1 MDPTRQ
7 SSFGIPSGYA
17 DADTSTNNYTQFA
30 GNPRQE
36 ATNPTGIKVQLAISI
51 ALGLVAFLTFCL
63 LRTRWIVM
71 FAPRTKLRRHT
82 PPILSSTFFG
92 WIPQLLRIPEAE
104 VLDCVGLDA
113 VMLLRFFHMA
123 IRLFALFMVPGL
135 LIVFPVN
142 WLYAPKEKR
151 GSHEDALD
159 YSVLGVFRGDD
170 QKTPFIYLITHFTFT
185 WVFSILTLYTL
196 WKTYEDYVTIR
207 RSFMLKRARSITNR
221 SVMITGLPL
230 HLQSDRSLAIF
241 YESLGVGTVESAH
254 VCRHVGKLQKLVEQ
268 RANALQDLERA
279 YANYYGNPSEFPG
292 YDPEAIE
299 EENNRLEE
307 SDQNQTHSAGS
318 APASQPQPTSTTA
331 PGANSLTSISSSA
344 PAMPVQGAKAKARP
358 TTRLGFLGLFGQK
371 VDKIDHLRQVFFTLD
386 KAVQKMR
393 LSKIYTMTSTGF
405 VTFENMHAA
414 QILAQTVNTQE
425 TLSCYTMTAPEPRDI
440 FWDNASLPPSELT
453 VRSIVINVTLF
464 FLVLFAAGPLTLLSG
479 FLNLDSLEHFFPFL
493 YRIAAIHPILRDLI
507 QGFLPT
513 LGVVI
518 FLALVPKILE
528 GMCESQGIQSYS
540 GIARSIF
547 HKYFIF
553 QIFNVV
559 LIFTIAGTLWQTVNK
574 VYHDL
579 SELARI
585 LAESL
590 PKVAPFFVN
599 FTILKGIGLFPV
611 QMLQIGEVFQQTF
624 KHLFAK
630 TPRDYAESR
639 APPDLK
645 YGVVYANTL
654 LVFIIILI
662 YSTIKPIILIFGVVY
677 FTFGYVA
684 LKYEL
689 LYVFFHPNESG
700 GLAWPMVYN
709 RVVVG
714 LLIFQLTMVGL
725 FIVNKSFYLAALLAP
740 LVVCTIWWWWWT
752 NKSYRV
758 TAQYVP
764 LELLR
769 STIVEYEVDS
779 SVSNGD
785 TIDYGEGVSIVG
797 ARSPGHSC
805 SGTSN
810 GHHVVLNIESAS
822 NNGNG
827 NSKSNSTPKAVL
839 PSTTPGNA
847 VKQGDLI
854 ATPQGTRRRVIKSMI
869 DDDDYQALP
878 DRYTDYRQ
886 PPMTL
891 FPGVLNSGRRQF
903 CHPALSGP
911 LPTLWLPLRKDD
923 GDSADKKK
931 KKKKNTLGNHDDSEE
946 SDHDLEDHLARPPLM
961 LPTKGSDE
969 PRTFDEG
976 DNLVGGGQD
985 EDLSN
990 PHLPE
995 APAAITK
1002 TPAASTQPQ
1011 QAGKDTVTT
1020 VTSRGI
1026 EVIPKPAAPSPG
1038 EHSNDH
1044 VVAGSSAAG
1053 AVASD
1058 AASEASEGDE
1068 YEAVRDGET
1077 TEDGKPRNPAVE
1089 GIQDIYYHH
1098 PERRLSNAS
1107 SRPRTASLMGQGS
1120 RASLL
1125 STTSST
1131 ARPPASAPAAH
1142 PSR

>member
-1 MDPTRQ
+1 MDSARQ
-7 SSFGIPSGYA
+7 SSFGLPTRYGNS
-17 DADTSTNNYTQFA
+17 DASENYTQFA
-30 GNPRQE
+30 GDPRRE
-36 ATNPTGIKVQLAISI
+36 AANPTGIKVQLAISV
-51 ALGLVAFLTFCL
+51 ALGLVAFLTFCF
-63 LRTRWIVM
+63 LRSRWTVM

-82 PPILSSTFFG
+82 PPILASTFFG

-113 VMLLRFFHMA
+113 VMLLRFFLMA
-123 IRLFALFMVPGL
+123 VRLFACFMVPGL
-135 LIVFPVN
+135 LIVLPVN
-142 WLYAPKEKR
+142 WFYAPKEKR
-151 GSHEDALD
+151 GSHVNALD
-159 YSVLGVFRGDD
+159 YSVLEVFYKSEE
-170 QKTPFIYLITHFTFT
+170 KTPLVYLFTHFTFT
-185 WVFSILTLYTL
+185 WIFSILTLYTL
-196 WKTYEDYVTIR
+196 WKTYEDYVVIR
-207 RSFMLKRARSITNR
+207 RSYMIKRARSITNR
-221 SVMITGLPL
+221 SVMITGLPV

-268 RANALQDLERA
+268 RAHALQELERA
-279 YANYYGNPSEFPG
+279 YADYYGNPSDFPG
-292 YDPEAIE
+292 YDPDAIE
-299 EENNRLEE
+299 EENSLIAQSEE
-307 SDQNQTHSAGS
+307 NHAQSAG
-318 APASQPQPTSTTA
+318 AQGGEARPTSTPA
-331 PGANSLTSISSSA
+331 AGSNSLTSISSTTA
-344 PAMPVQGAKAKARP
+344 PAQVQGVKVKARP
-358 TTRLGFLGLFGQK
+358 TTRLGFLGLFGKK
-371 VDKIDHLRQVFFTLD
+371 VDKIDHLRQTFFTLD

-393 LSKIYTMTSTGF
+393 TSKIYTMTSTGF

-425 TLSCYTMTAPEPRDI
+425 TLSCYTTTAPEPRDI

-479 FLNLDSLEHFFPFL
+479 FLNLDSLEHFFPLL

-559 LIFTIAGTLWQTVNK
+559 LIFTIAGTLWQTVDK

-662 YSTIKPIILIFGVVY
+662 YSTIKPIILIFGVIY
-677 FTFGYVA
+677 FLIGYVA

-725 FIVNKSFYLAALLAP
+725 FIVNKSFYFAALLAP
-740 LVVCTIWWWWWT
+740 LLVCTIWWWWWT
-752 NKSYRV
+752 DKSYRV
-758 TAQYVP
+758 TAQYIP

-779 SVSNGD
+779 SVSNSD
-785 TIDYGEGVSIVG
+785 AIDYGEGMSIIG
-797 ARSPGHSC
+797 ARGQGVNG
-805 SGTSN
+805 SGSNGNVN
-810 GHHVVLNIESAS
+810 GHHITLNMDPT
-822 NNGNG
+822 NNKGG
-827 NSKSNSTPKAVL
+827 STPK
-839 PSTTPGNA
+839 NA
-847 VKQGDLI
+847 SRPASSAKAIKQGDLI
-854 ATPQGTRRRVIKSMI
+854 TTPQGTRRRVVKSVI
-869 DDDDYQALP
+869 DDDDYQAVP

-891 FPGVLNSGRRQF
+891 FPGVLNSGRRYYS
-903 CHPALSGP
+903 HPALSGP
-911 LPTLWLPLRKDD
+911 LPTLWLPLHKDD
-923 GDSADKKK
+923 GASTGKKK
-931 KKKKNTLGNHDDSEE
+931 KPSGTHDDSDEE

-985 EDLSN
+985 EDLNN

-1002 TPAASTQPQ
+1002 TPAAPSPSTAQNI
-1011 QAGKDTVTT
+1011 TTT
-1020 VTSRGI
+1020 VTSRGV
-1026 EVIPKPAAPSPG
+1026 EATPRPSEPSSG
-1038 EHSNDH
+1038 HTA
-1044 VVAGSSAAG
+1044 AGSSSAAAAAAAAAG
-1053 AVASD
+1053 ASD
-1058 AASEASEGDE
+1058 AASITSVCTGGDE
-1068 YEAVRDGET
+1068 IVTEHEGEGA
-1077 TEDGKPRNPAVE
+1077 ENNKPRNPAVD
-1089 GIQDIYYHH
+1089 GIDDVYYHH

-1107 SRPRTASLMGQGS
+1107 SRPRPASLMAQGS

-1125 STTSST
+1125 SSTSST
-1131 ARPPASAPAAH
+1131 ARPPASAPAA
-1142 PSR
+1142 PK